1 MRRLKVYLDTSVI
14 SHLYA
19 PDVPDKMNNT
29 LALWEEIK
37 SGLYEVYISEITVKE
52 IINSDEPKKS
62 IMVDYLSQI
71 EYNFIE
77 IDNEIML
84 YADKL
89 NEMGILTDKH
99 YDDCLHIAS
108 AVVNECN
115 YLLSW
120 NFKHIVRVKTINGVR
135 SINAILGY
143 HGIDIYS
150 PNLLIESE
158 D

>member
-1 MRRLKVYLDTSVI
+1 M
-14 SHLYA
+14 SHA
-19 PDVPDKMNNT
+19 RFN
-29 LALWEEIK
+29 A
-37 SGLYEVYISEITVKE
+37 
-52 IINSDEPKKS
+52 
-62 IMVDYLSQI
+62 VDYLSQI